1 MIGNGFLR
9 LLLNEVVV
17 FFFFFLKFFYSTI
30 LFHFI
35 FIRRKEEEEEVED
48 PPLIPKGAFDNPSRK
63 QSCKAAA
70 IAAVWQYDDET
81 GHLL

>member
-35 FIRRKEEEEEVED
+35 FIRRKEEEEED